1 MDLKEIIEHHVL
13 DHVYAY
19 IGVGQLSLPISKHL
33 LMMGLVGAGLMIA
46 LPWIFRSR
54 LPGMSLAR
62 TAVETLVLFIRDGM
76 VLPSMGEEG
85 RKYTPYFCTLFFFIL
100 CSNLLGLVPYGATA
114 TGNISVT
121 ASLALCTF
129 LLINVSGVAAHGVT
143 GYLKGFVPHGVP
155 LLLAPFLFF
164 IEIIGLLAK
173 TFALCVRL
181 FANMIG
187 GHIVLL
193 SLIAMIFI
201 FSGINVYAGVLGA
214 IPVAIPMAL
223 FISLLEVFVAV
234 LQAYIFTFLTAIFTG
249 AALHPH

>member
-1 MDLKEIIEHHVL
+1 MLKEIIEHHIL

-19 IGVGQLSLPISKHL
+19 IGLGAFSLPLSKHL
-33 LMMGLVGAGLMIA
+33 LMMLIVAVGLALV
-46 LPWIFRSR
+46 LPWVFRSR
-54 LPGMSLAR
+54 LPGMGLAR

-76 VLPSMGEEG
+76 VIPSMGEEG

-121 ASLALCTF
+121 AALALSTF
-129 LLINVSGVAAHGVT
+129 LLINISGVAAHGVG
-143 GYLKGFVPHGVP
+143 GYLKSFVPHGVP
-155 LLLAPFLFF
+155 VWLTPFLFV
-164 IEIIGLLAK
+164 IEIIGLIAK

-201 FSGINVYAGVLGA
+201 FSEINVYAGVFGA

-223 FISLLEVFVAV
+223 FISMLEVFVAA